1 MLLSIGNEQCKL
13 RFSRGPRLGQPV
25 GLLNLSVVQLDKGDL
40 DGALS
45 DYNAKI
51 QAARQSSK
59 MAESSR
65 HGKWE

>member
-1 MLLSIGNEQCKL
+1 
-13 RFSRGPRLGQPV
+13 
-25 GLLNLSVVQLDKGDL
+25 LNLSVVQLDKGDL